1 MESMSTLV
9 CEHAGERVVCP
20 EKNKHFCKEVV
31 ASTVGFMPVSL
42 SEIKA
47 RVMG

>member
-1 MESMSTLV
+1 MSTLV

-20 EKNKHFCKEVV
+20 EKNKHFGKEVV
-31 ASTVGFMPVSL
+31 GSTAWFMPVSL

-47 RVMG
+47 QVMG